1 MKGLSDAVSTQP
13 VPPPMTAAAQCGKLL
28 DFDPVE
34 LVGWIEGD
42 DGGIYGFSAADVV
55 DEKDIAIGDAVCFHA
70 VGETASNLRGA
81 VDETLRIPREL
92 SGQLLSYDVA
102 SLTGWIGV
110 EGEDV
115 YVFTAADVVG
125 DAELTAGQSV
135 TFLGV
140 GERATG
146 ILPIAAAPTETLRGH
161 LLSYDA
167 IESCG
172 WIRSE
177 DDRLFAFTAAD
188 VADDGEVAN
197 GQAVSFCA
205 QGDRASDV
213 LVLST
218 LPARRVEG
226 RLLSYDGSDLRGWIT
241 GDDSNL
247 YSFTAGEVMGEDEI
261 EPGQRVEFLA
271 TDEQATQVRSLPAAT
286 YLTLRGTLLSY
297 DADALCGW
305 IVDEEANL
313 YGFSAD
319 AVQGDAEI
327 TVGQTV
333 IFEGES
339 EHAIEVRAAES
350 ASPGTSLAGT
360 LTLYDAS
367 DLTGWISGEDGNVY
381 GFSAGD
387 LQEDADIAAGAA
399 VRFVADA
406 ERAIRVSAVPEVPV
420 QAMEGTL
427 LSYDATELRGWITG
441 DDGNLY
447 AFSVVDVVGQDELA
461 PGQRVEFSGSEDR
474 AREVRAASVA
484 PEGSQPLEGKLL
496 TYDAGELC
504 GWVQADDGHLYGF
517 AASDLLDNEEIA
529 PDQRLSFRGAGD
541 RAIAVRAI
549 AVAPAQSL
557 EGTLQAYGATDLI
570 GLIRGADGHLYEFGG
585 ADVIGEE
592 EIEPGRVVTFV
603 SRGDRATEVCA
614 APILPARS
622 LLGSLVSYD
631 ATELSGW
638 ISGEDGALYNF
649 TAADVVGDEGIEV
662 GQAVAFSGAG
672 ERASEVRA
680 HGARA
685 AEPQAM
691 QGKLMSY
698 DPAELCGWIEG
709 DDDKLYAFAAQDV
722 VGDEEITAG
731 QAVTFKGADERAV
744 EVRTA
749 EPLAPPKTMRGK
761 LLSYSPEAL
770 EGWISGEDRATYRF
784 DGGDVLGDAE
794 IRRGQSVSFVAI
806 GKRAT
811 QVAEIEPAPLV
822 APTAPPRVP
831 IAEDVPA
838 RRTALP
844 EATAEMTSRSRMA
857 WLFAAAVLVVGIG
870 AVAATRLLRENSA
883 PAPADVATSVP
894 PPAAVATT
902 EEAIPRP
909 APLATEPAPVSG
921 TAQSV
926 LMEATSEP
934 IPVQEAAP
942 SEVAVA
948 TPAPVAEPVSPKPV
962 AVAATATQM
971 QAPPPAASAPSPTT
985 GVASVAPKPAAVAA
999 ASNTSA
1005 APAPRP
1011 SSASVADAAASRP
1024 AAWWEASAPGQLNVV
1039 YVGRVAELSAIAL
1052 MFDGDLRSIQAVNE
1066 HVRVTRADGTPVEA
1080 RWALGR
1086 NPRMVL
1092 LPARPG
1098 RYEVSVGAGLADA
1111 SGRMVKT
1118 TQQGPVLVE

>member
-13 VPPPMTAAAQCGKLL
+13 VPPPTTAAAQSGKLL

-34 LVGWIEGD
+34 LFGWIEGD

-81 VDETLRIPREL
+81 SDETLRNPRKL
-92 SGQLLSYDVA
+92 CGQLLSYDA
-102 SLTGWIGV
+102 ATLTGWIGV

-135 TFLGV
+135 TFLAV

-146 ILPIAAAPTETLRGH
+146 IRPIAAAPAEALRGH

-167 IESCG
+167 NELCG
-172 WIRSE
+172 WIRGE

-188 VADDGEVAN
+188 VADDGEVAD

-205 QGDRASDV
+205 QGDRASEV
-213 LVLST
+213 RVLST

-226 RLLSYDGSDLRGWIT
+226 RLLSYDVSDLRGWIT

-261 EPGQRVEFLA
+261 EPGQRVEFLV
-271 TDEQATQVRSLPAAT
+271 T
-286 YLTLRGTLLSY
+286 
-297 DADALCGW
+297 
-305 IVDEEANL
+305 
-313 YGFSAD
+313 
-319 AVQGDAEI
+319 
-327 TVGQTV
+327 
-333 IFEGES
+333 
-339 EHAIEVRAAES
+339 
-350 ASPGTSLAGT
+350 
-360 LTLYDAS
+360 
-367 DLTGWISGEDGNVY
+367 
-381 GFSAGD
+381 
-387 LQEDADIAAGAA
+387 
-399 VRFVADA
+399 DA

-427 LSYDATELRGWITG
+427 LSYDATDLTGWITG

-447 AFSVVDVVGQDELA
+447 
-461 PGQRVEFSGSEDR
+461 
-474 AREVRAASVA
+474 
-484 PEGSQPLEGKLL
+484 
-496 TYDAGELC
+496 
-504 GWVQADDGHLYGF
+504 GF
-517 AASDLLDNEEIA
+517 AASDLLDDEEIA

-557 EGTLQAYGATDLI
+557 EGTLQAYDATDLI

-831 IAEDVPA
+831 IAVDVPA

-870 AVAATRLLRENSA
+870 AVAAARLLRENSA

-926 LMEATSEP
+926 LMEATSKP

-985 GVASVAPKPAAVAA
+985 GVASVAPKHTAVAA
-999 ASNTSA
+999 ASTTSA